1 MKQFFSFKLFY
12 VSLTENRSISS
23 TRTSNS
29 GAGKISASRLP
40 AHRSHLIHRANTES
54 EFYAN
59 RRTDG
64 SPCPACR
71 SEHPA
76 SGFWQRLRRHCEDEK
91 GL

>member
-1 MKQFFSFKLFY
+1 MKQFFSFKRFY

-29 GAGKISASRLP
+29 GAGKVPVSGLL
-40 AHRSHLIHRANTES
+40 AHVSHLIHRAITES
-54 EFYAN
+54 EFYVSH
-59 RRTDG
+59 RTDG

-71 SEHPA
+71 SEPPT
-76 SGFWQRLRRHCEDEK
+76 SVFWQHLGWHCEDEK